1 MGWRDD
7 PATRAVMDALG
18 AADGMARYVGGC
30 VRNTVMGLAITDI
43 DIATVHQPK
52 ETIRRLEATGI
63 TSKPTGI
70 AHGTI
75 TAIAGGQPFE
85 ITTLR
90 RDVETDGRRAV
101 VSFSDD
107 WAEDAARRDFTMNAM
122 FMDVDGE
129 IHDPMHGHQDAIDG
143 RVRFVG
149 EPERRILEDALRIS
163 RFFRFQAQYGRGP
176 LDPNGLDACKRHA
189 ALQTNLSGERVRTE
203 LLKLLAAP
211 QAGSVVRLMAETGVL
226 APLFPVDPNLD
237 ALDRLIALE
246 TDDRVRQADPIRR
259 LAALFAPTIDAII
272 EPLRFSKADSARMLA
287 MAVDRVRFPGNTA
300 DLKVKLYKRGPA
312 RFIDSLLITAALD
325 NIPLSQTEPALALA
339 RTWIQPKFPLRG
351 ADLIKLGLVPG
362 ESVGRILAEIE
373 KRWIADGMRDSHD
386 ICLAW
391 ARQSIEQDR
400 NST

>member
-1 MGWRDD
+1 
-7 PATRAVMDALG
+7 
-18 AADGMARYVGGC
+18 MARYVGGC
-30 VRNTVMGLAITDI
+30 VRNTVMGLATTDI
-43 DIATVHQPK
+43 DIATVHQPE
-52 ETIRRLEATGI
+52 ETVRRLEATGI
-63 TSKPTGI
+63 TAKPTGI

-101 VSFSDD
+101 VAFTDD

-122 FMDVDGE
+122 FMDVDDE

-149 EPERRILEDALRIS
+149 APERRILEDALRIL

-176 LDPNGLDACKRHA
+176 LDTNGLDACKRYA
-189 ALQTNLSGERVRTE
+189 TLQTNLSGERVRTE
-203 LLKLLAAP
+203 LLKLLSAP
-211 QAGSVVRLMAETGVL
+211 QAGSVARLMAETGIL

-246 TDDRVRQADPIRR
+246 DNALIRQADPIRR
-259 LAALFAPTIDAII
+259 LAALFAVSINASI
-272 EPLRFSKADSARMLA
+272 EPLRFSKVDSARMLA
-287 MAVDRVRFPGNTA
+287 MSFDRVHFLGNTA
-300 DLKVKLYKRGPA
+300 ELKANLYKRGPA

-325 NIPLSQTEPALALA
+325 NIAFSETEPALALA
-339 RTWIQPKFPLRG
+339 RTWIHPKFPLRG

-362 ESVGRILAEIE
+362 QTVGRILATIE
-373 KRWIADGMRDSHD
+373 KRWIADGMRGSHD
-386 ICLAW
+386 ICLSW

-400 NST
+400 NSP